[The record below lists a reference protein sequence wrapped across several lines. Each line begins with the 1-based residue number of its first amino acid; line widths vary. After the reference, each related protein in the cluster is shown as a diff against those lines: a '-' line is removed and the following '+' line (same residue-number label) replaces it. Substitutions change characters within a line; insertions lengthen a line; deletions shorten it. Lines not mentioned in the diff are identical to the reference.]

1 MSCRLHVDRAN
12 LFCRKNSWMIKAF
25 QFSSRKMQTL
35 ERPSDPAAWASG
47 YEWSEEPGGGHQET
61 SWEKSGRVMAV
72 KHKRVPD
79 IDLPPNNRMSYVAVR
94 FRRTGINT
102 ERPLAK
108 LCDHAF
114 STATQQCHSLYW
126 ICPSLLSKSE
136 LWTEQQVDNTSKA
149 IIKKY
154 IWFWIFKSAWWGKK
168 CPCRHRDSR
177 ILTRQ

>member
-72 KHKRVPD
+72 KHKRLCLTLTYLQ
-79 IDLPPNNRMSYVAVR
+79 IIECRSSTVR

-114 STATQQCHSLYW
+114 TTTCRVT
-126 ICPSLLSKSE
+126 PSIQSVAVYYPNLSHAAAAGGHYQKKSPC
-136 LWTEQQVDNTSKA
+136 LWYLILNIQ
-149 IIKKY
+149 
-154 IWFWIFKSAWWGKK
+154 KK
-168 CPCRHRDSR
+168 CPCREIREF
-177 ILTRQ
+177 

>member
-1 MSCRLHVDRAN
+1 M
-12 LFCRKNSWMIKAF
+12 
-25 QFSSRKMQTL
+25 MQNH
-35 ERPSDPAAWASG
+35 ERPSGSIRIWMVWAWRPG
-47 YEWSEEPGGGHQET
+47 WEEK
-61 SWEKSGRVMAV
+61 KSGRVMAV